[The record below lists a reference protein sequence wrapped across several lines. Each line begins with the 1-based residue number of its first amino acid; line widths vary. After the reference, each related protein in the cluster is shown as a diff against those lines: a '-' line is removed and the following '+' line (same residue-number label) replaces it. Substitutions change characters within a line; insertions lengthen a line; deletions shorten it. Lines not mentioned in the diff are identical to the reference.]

1 MKGKILSYDSIKG
14 VGKII
19 IKNQGIKLFSVDN
32 WIDYNVT
39 PTVGLE
45 VEFGIENDKIIDI
58 LSSNS
63 SEILLEQLNSTIEYI
78 LPSNLKIKENVS
90 LNYCLEEFF
99 GKFKRIALKYKD
111 LLRSSKTLPYK
122 KIKRFIFTAYN
133 NLLEID
139 GKINDKNLVD
149 VKNSLDEIEYHYDK
163 LLMETKNPIYVTL
176 EKLVLNKQQNYQV
189 LKKRFEHNKELITEA
204 TKNSNILEVKI
215 EKLKKDILSFKPK
228 SKEYNEQVNI
238 LKAHKRK
245 YVDLI
250 DMAQNL
256 KEENSQIID
265 DISQF
270 ENLYK
275 EIFEKFFS
283 QEITILLK
291 ILRKELNS
299 LAYEFDTILW
309 ENAKKSKSIQE
320 FFIEAKIEGSYSTK
334 TFMKYYLKNLKT
346 DKMNS
351 KDSELVEIF
360 NELKLLSKSVVI
372 YDKNRN
378 RAREI
383 TLEIENLD
391 HDTDVKIFN
400 SLKEFVFYI
409 KENDSLIDIAIIET
423 EKSNILL
430 IKKIMPILEK
440 LGINIV
446 LFSETLRDKNIV
458 NSKDLHKEL
467 KLLI

>member
-39 PTVGLE
+39 PSVGLE

-176 EKLVLNKQQNYQV
+176 EKLVLNKQKNYQV